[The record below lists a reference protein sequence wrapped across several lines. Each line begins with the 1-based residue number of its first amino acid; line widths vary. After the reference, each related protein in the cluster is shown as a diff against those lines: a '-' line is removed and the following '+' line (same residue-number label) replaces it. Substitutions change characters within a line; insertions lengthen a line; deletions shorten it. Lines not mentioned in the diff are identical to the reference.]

1 LSSAGWRE
9 ARPPSS
15 QFALSDLWRLGE
27 RSGCGLRA
35 QGFAGRSPISG
46 PDVQRRAQSSYGAL
60 ARAEGFS
67 MPVGVPRRP
76 ST

>member
-35 QGFAGRSPISG
+35 QGFAGRSPNSG
-46 PDVQRRAQSSYGAL
+46 PDVLQLARGSCGAR
-60 ARAEGFS
+60 ARAERCS